1 MAITKEITQ
10 DKIEIVGQ
18 WKNIQIRELV
28 VIKEDGTEISRSFH
42 RRTITCDSDVSSE
55 SEEIKKIAEIYHTSS
70 LKADYEKFKEELD
83 AS

>member
-1 MAITKEITQ
+1 MAITKEIEN
-10 DKIEIVGQ
+10 DKIEVVNK
-18 WKNIQIRELV
+18 WNIQVRTATI
-28 VIKEDGTEISRSFH
+28 IKEDGTEISRSFH
-42 RRTITCDSDVSSE
+42 RRTITCESDVSSE